1 MEASTNSGGELA
13 AYLASLERDACYRVD
28 AVYKDGRYER
38 TERVFFVGENGAEL
52 GPFVR
57 KLLVADAGL
66 GGAYETL
73 LEAQRAGARF
83 AHLPRIVECHRGD
96 ARLVVVMEHV
106 EGETLAECVGR
117 VDGAAGR
124 LDLARR
130 VFPELCDAVSELHE
144 RIEPPLIHRDLKP
157 SNVMVSKAGV
167 TLIDLGIARTFK
179 EGAERDTVR
188 FGTRAYA
195 PPEQFGFGQTGV
207 TSDVYALGMLLFFCF
222 AGREPTTRDREEGFA
237 GTGVPDALRAV
248 VRHATELDPAAR
260 YGSARELRAAF
271 LAALPRVGDA
281 SAGEKDARSA
291 DAPPTSFDHPR
302 GRVARALPAEGGA
315 GPLSRVPA
323 WVGVVWN
330 TVVLLVCAV
339 LVVGCVMAVVDPTP
353 ENAAWPAWYLA
364 WSYFAFMVPEIVIA
378 AYLLLD
384 RRPVRRAIPPLA
396 RLTVGRELRVGLLA
410 MLALLAAWIV
420 ATAVMQAG

>member
-1 MEASTNSGGELA
+1 MEASTNSGDELA

-106 EGETLAECVGR
+106 EGETLAECVAH

-195 PPEQFGFGQTGV
+195 PPEQFGFGQTDV
-207 TSDVYALGMLLFFCF
+207 TSDVYALGMLLFFCVT
-222 AGREPTTRDREEGFA
+222 GREPTARDREEGFA
-237 GTGVPDALRAV
+237 GAGVPEPLRAV
-248 VRHATELDPAAR
+248 IVRATRLDPAERFA
-260 YGSARELRAAF
+260 SVRELS
-271 LAALPRVGDA
+271 AALLEALAQVPSGRPAPLDPPELKWPRAPRSGRARLQDA
-281 SAGEKDARSA
+281 WHSVSALL
-291 DAPPTSFDHPR
+291 
-302 GRVARALPAEGGA
+302 GRVPGWLGVAWNVAVLLGG
-315 GPLSRVPA
+315 
-323 WVGVVWN
+323 
-330 TVVLLVCAV
+330 VLLVG
-339 LVVGCVMAVVDPTP
+339 GCVWAVVDPTP
-353 ENAAWPAWYLA
+353 ENAQWPAWYLA
-364 WSYFAFMVPEIVIA
+364 FSYLGFLTPVFLVGI
-378 AYLLLD
+378 YLLLD
-384 RRPVRRAIPPLA
+384 RRPLRRRIPALA
-396 RLTVGRELRVGLLA
+396 GLTVARETGVGLRVI
-410 MLALLAAWIV
+410 LALFALWVCASVIAR
-420 ATAVMQAG
+420 A

>member
-1 MEASTNSGGELA
+1 MEASTNSGDELA

-124 LDLARR
+124 LDLARW

-188 FGTRAYA
+188 FG
-195 PPEQFGFGQTGV
+195 
-207 TSDVYALGMLLFFCF
+207 SDVYALGMLLFFCL

-237 GTGVPDALRAV
+237 GAGVPDALRAV
-248 VRHATELDPAAR
+248 VRRATELDPAAR
-260 YGSARELRAAF
+260 YGIARELRAAF

-281 SAGEKDARSA
+281 SAGEKDSRSA
-291 DAPPTSFDHPR
+291 DAPPTSFDYPR
-302 GRVARALPAEGGA
+302 GRVARALPGEGGA
-315 GPLSRVPA
+315 GLLSRVPA

-339 LVVGCVMAVVDPTP
+339 LVMGCVMAVVEPTP
-353 ENAAWPAWYLA
+353 ENATWPAWYLV